1 MPELGQFDS
10 DDGSNTVFR
19 DVIFLALAGFVA
31 MVLLLLPHLNPPATA
46 SEGTPAPG
54 NVIVE
59 ISWPGKADA
68 DVDLWVAAPND
79 VAVGYS
85 NLGGLIFNL
94 LRDDLGSQADV
105 TAINYEVSYSR
116 GVPSGEYTVNVHL
129 FRNTSAPLPLPVS
142 VSVSVK
148 PSPSQ
153 AAKRILT
160 TKLNLEHQ
168 GQMLTAFRFELSEDG
183 RLVPDSVH
191 NLFKPLRTAK
201 KSAGGALENRRH
213 HILRP

>member
-1 MPELGQFDS
+1 MPELDHFDD
-10 DDGSNTVFR
+10 DDGSSTVFR

-46 SEGTPAPG
+46 SEGIPAPG

-59 ISWPGKADA
+59 ISWPENVDA
-68 DVDLWVAAPND
+68 DVDLWVEAPGD

-85 NLGGLIFNL
+85 NKGGLIFNL
-94 LRDDLGSQADV
+94 LRDDLGGQADV

-129 FRNTSAPLPLPVS
+129 YRNMSSPLPLPVN

-148 PSPSQ
+148 SSPSQ

-168 GQMLTAFRFELSEDG
+168 GQELTAFRFELNEDG
-183 RLVPDSVH
+183 RLVPGSVH
-191 NLFKPLRTAK
+191 DLPKPLRASK
-201 KSAGGALENRRH
+201 KAPG
-213 HILRP
+213 